1 MKTFKEYLAEIELA
15 KKKITTVHNPP
26 TRITPSEGH
35 GAPILT
41 VEDQLS
47 PQRIIQGFGV
57 SDTGSLH
64 HRRLGL

>member
-26 TRITPSEGH
+26 PGSLRVRVMET
-35 GAPILT
+35 ILT

-47 PQRIIQGFGV
+47 AQSIIQGFGV
-57 SDTGSLH
+57 SDTSSLQYS
-64 HRRLGL
+64 RLGI